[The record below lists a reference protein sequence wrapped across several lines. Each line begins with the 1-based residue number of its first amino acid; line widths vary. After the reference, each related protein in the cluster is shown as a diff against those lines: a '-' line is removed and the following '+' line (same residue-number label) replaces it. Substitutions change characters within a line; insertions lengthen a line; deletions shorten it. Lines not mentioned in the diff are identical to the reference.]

1 MVGNICKLLAMAAL
15 LSTTHSQ
22 AGNVLFEI
30 GTKDN
35 SAAEFALYPGKYK
48 NFLMG
53 FSGVK
58 HFAVGYSR
66 PSSNWPYVL
75 PGPKDNWGG
84 GGYWA
89 GYHPRHFPIINFQ
102 LAQAKAEGNCQL
114 AFYFAGISAK
124 ESPVL
129 RVEINGHRLEKKLKG
144 TSTDQLLTGKESA
157 IPSEWIIDFP
167 AAWLKKG
174 MNQIQLGLVKGKWSL
189 LGT

>member
-1 MVGNICKLLAMAAL
+1 MAGNICKLLAMAAL

-114 AFYFAGISAK
+114 AFYFFS
-124 ESPVL
+124 
-129 RVEINGHRLEKKLKG
+129 RR
-144 TSTDQLLTGKESA
+144 
-157 IPSEWIIDFP
+157 
-167 AAWLKKG
+167 
-174 MNQIQLGLVKGKWSL
+174 
-189 LGT
+189 

>member
-1 MVGNICKLLAMAAL
+1 MVGNICKLLALAAL

-66 PSSNWPYVL
+66 PSL
-75 PGPKDNWGG
+75 
-84 GGYWA
+84 
-89 GYHPRHFPIINFQ
+89 Q
-102 LAQAKAEGNCQL
+102 LEGN
-114 AFYFAGISAK
+114 
-124 ESPVL
+124 V
-129 RVEINGHRLEKKLKG
+129 
-144 TSTDQLLTGKESA
+144 
-157 IPSEWIIDFP
+157 
-167 AAWLKKG
+167 
-174 MNQIQLGLVKGKWSL
+174 
-189 LGT
+189 

>member
-1 MVGNICKLLAMAAL
+1 MAGNICKLLAMAAL
-15 LSTTHSQ
+15 LSATHSQ

-35 SAAEFALYPGKYK
+35 SAAEFALYPDKYK

-89 GYHPRHFPIINFQ
+89 GYHPRHFPIISF
-102 LAQAKAEGNCQL
+102 QL

-157 IPSEWIIDFP
+157 IPSD
-167 AAWLKKG
+167 AARHLS
-174 MNQIQLGLVKGKWSL
+174 MNWDLPVIQRSP
-189 LGT
+189 